1 LIAWCRTVIRH
12 AVMVVAAPPDVDHPP
27 GGRPLTGGPPKS
39 ARHLCD
45 HLAGLG

>member
-1 LIAWCRTVIRH
+1 VDQPAGRQ
-12 AVMVVAAPPDVDHPP
+12 AAD
-27 GGRPLTGGPPKS
+27 GRPPES